1 MTAVIYAR
9 YSSDN
14 QREESIEG
22 QIREC
27 TAYAEKNGITVVKH
41 YIDRALSA
49 KTDNRPD
56 FQQMIKDSEKRLFDI
71 VLVWK
76 LDRFARNRYDSA
88 HYEYQLERNHVK
100 LVSATEPI
108 SDSPAGIM
116 VKSMLTGMAEYY
128 SAELSEKVVRGMTEN
143 VLKGK
148 YNGGTIPIGFKVDE
162 EKFFQIDPLKAP
174 FVVEAFRRYNDG
186 ATMKEL
192 MNWLNDSGVTTNR
205 NQKFTYNSVQTLLT
219 NKRYIGENH
228 FKDIV
233 MPDSIPAIVDKDLF
247 EEVQLKIKKNSR
259 APARH
264 KAEDDYLL
272 TTKLFCG
279 MCGAMMFGEC
289 GTGRNK
295 VVHHYYKCATAKR
308 FKTCKKKTVRKEWL
322 EDLVIA
328 ETMKLIQD
336 DAVIDAIVAE
346 VMELQDQENTTLPLL
361 EKQMREVENGIENM
375 LNAIQAGVLT
385 NSTKSRLEKLE
396 AQQKELEVRIAE
408 EKIARPRLSEN
419 QVRFW
424 LTRFRK
430 LDPNVKS
437 HRETLI
443 NTFVNAVYL
452 YDEKVLIAF
461 NYKDGTKTITFDE
474 IAAKDAPEGNGSD
487 LGCFAPPKNLSV
499 YNTLR
504 FLFCNK
510 AKLIG
515 RVDSNSCGAVAED
528 SVKTAQWAVFSS
540 AARVI
545 HPRPP
550 KSLNIY
556 NTLRF
561 LFCDEI
567 KLIERVDSNSID
579 PPNSPAGK
587 KAPVQQRRPLPAAET
602 GRSCWGCGQQDA
614 RAAQGT
620 MQPLRSATQVP
631 FLRGSRHLPAHIL
644 HLSLTCDT
652 IQVTET
658 TQTEDFFYDLRY
670 PEQPA
675 QLSGRKRQSGHR
687 DRVHHGAGYHHPAC
701 RAHPHRW
708 GQGGGHREHR
718 HAPDLRQGTV
728 PAARQSHYA
737 GD

>member
-27 TAYAEKNGITVVKH
+27 TAYAEKNGIMVVKH

-174 FVVEAFRRYNDG
+174 FVVEAFQRYNEG

-289 GTGRNK
+289 GTSRNK
-295 VVHHYYKCATAKR
+295 NVHHYYKCANAKR
-308 FKTCKKKTVRKEWL
+308 TKSCKKKTVRKEWL
-322 EDLVIA
+322 EDLVVN
-328 ETMKLIQD
+328 ETMKMIRDDDCIQSIV
-336 DAVIDAIVAE
+336 DAV
-346 VMELQDQENTTLPLL
+346 MTLQEQENTVLPLL
-361 EKQMREVENGIENM
+361 EKQMKDIERGIENL
-375 LNAIQAGVLT
+375 LNAIQEGILT
-385 NSTKSRLEKLE
+385 SSTKGRLEKLE
-396 AQQKELEVRIAE
+396 AQQKELEIRIAE
-408 EKIARPRLSEN
+408 EKLAKPKVSADF
-419 QVRFW
+419 VKFW
-424 LTRFRK
+424 LTNFRK

-452 YDEKVLIAF
+452 YDEKVLITF

-487 LGCFAPPKNLSV
+487 LGCFAPPKQKPLTSVRGFFVAYCQSGMALPPVAKNFPRQKLPWQEGYPCYNKDTATSFDRKEFWDALSPAEQG
-499 YNTLR
+499 YRLACISLR
-504 FLFCNK
+504 DERIHGNRCTGGCLVHRAAAFRLYEPDGF
-510 AKLIG
+510 
-515 RVDSNSCGAVAED
+515 SGAPQ
-528 SVKTAQWAVFSS
+528 SAQAPGAHCS
-540 AARVI
+540 AAEGVR
-545 HPRPP
+545 
-550 KSLNIY
+550 
-556 NTLRF
+556 
-561 LFCDEI
+561 
-567 KLIERVDSNSID
+567 
-579 PPNSPAGK
+579 
-587 KAPVQQRRPLPAAET
+587 
-602 GRSCWGCGQQDA
+602 
-614 RAAQGT
+614 
-620 MQPLRSATQVP
+620 
-631 FLRGSRHLPAHIL
+631 
-644 HLSLTCDT
+644 
-652 IQVTET
+652 
-658 TQTEDFFYDLRY
+658 LRY
-670 PEQPA
+670 AGGLPECDPCA
-675 QLSGRKRQSGHR
+675 
-687 DRVHHGAGYHHPAC
+687 
-701 RAHPHRW
+701 
-708 GQGGGHREHR
+708 
-718 HAPDLRQGTV
+718 V
-728 PAARQSHYA
+728 PE
-737 GD
+737 

>member
-174 FVVEAFRRYNDG
+174 FVVEAFQRYNDG

-205 NQKFTYNSVQTLLT
+205 NQKFTYNSVQKLLT

-452 YDEKVLIAF
+452 YDEKVLITF

-487 LGCFAPPKNLSV
+487 LGCFAPPRTPVSNGYRS
-499 YNTLR
+499 
-504 FLFCNK
+504 FCFICLEK
-510 AKLIG
+510 GLQGWI
-515 RVDSNSCGAVAED
+515 R
-528 SVKTAQWAVFSS
+528 TASTRRIV
-540 AARVI
+540 R
-545 HPRPP
+545 R
-550 KSLNIY
+550 
-556 NTLRF
+556 
-561 LFCDEI
+561 
-567 KLIERVDSNSID
+567 
-579 PPNSPAGK
+579 G

-620 MQPLRSATQVP
+620 TQPLGAATRAP

-728 PAARQSHYA
+728 PAPRQSHYA

>member
-27 TAYAEKNGITVVKH
+27 TAYAEKNGITVIKH

-88 HYEYQLERNHVK
+88 HYEYLLERNHVK

-162 EKFFQIDPLKAP
+162 EKFFQVDPLKAP
-174 FVVEAFRRYNDG
+174 FVVEAFQRYNDG

-247 EEVQLKIKKNSR
+247 EEVQQKIKKNSR

-385 NSTKSRLEKLE
+385 NSTKLRLEKLE
-396 AQQKELEVRIAE
+396 AQQKELEIRIAE

-452 YDEKVLIAF
+452 YDEKVLITF

-487 LGCFAPPKNLSV
+487 LGCFAPPRTPVSNGYRS
-499 YNTLR
+499 
-504 FLFCNK
+504 FCFICLEK
-510 AKLIG
+510 GLQGWIRTASTRRIVRRGKKPLC
-515 RVDSNSCGAVAED
+515 NSDDRCQRQKQGGAVG
-528 SVKTAQWAVFSS
+528 
-540 AARVI
+540 AAASRMRV
-545 HPRPP
+545 PP
-550 KSLNIY
+550 KARRSRWEPRHGL
-556 NTLRF
+556 
-561 LFCDEI
+561 
-567 KLIERVDSNSID
+567 LI
-579 PPNSPAGK
+579 
-587 KAPVQQRRPLPAAET
+587 Q
-602 GRSCWGCGQQDA
+602 
-614 RAAQGT
+614 
-620 MQPLRSATQVP
+620 
-631 FLRGSRHLPAHIL
+631 RGSRHLPAHIL

-687 DRVHHGAGYHHPAC
+687 DRVHHGAGYHHPSC
-701 RAHPHRW
+701 RAHPH
-708 GQGGGHREHR
+708 
-718 HAPDLRQGTV
+718 
-728 PAARQSHYA
+728 
-737 GD
+737 